1 MESEIQDLSN
11 QVLQSSDQIKDL
23 KEEVR
28 KLTEESQNASH
39 HASQVTIHKKRE
51 IRLEALVKS
60 LNAQLF
66 EAKGF
71 LIELEESHDVLEET
85 NTELYLANTDLEAL
99 NVDLEDVNEA
109 MKDESIALR
118 EENSILDDKFILSK
132 QYNVESDEKY
142 HEIQEELN
150 IKSRQLTIAWD
161 NMKEQSLEINDKNL
175 QIIELKSD
183 KDLKLLELESLIIQL
198 VAVQNPKSQLS
209 YENIGTSDNSVNT
222 IDIIER
228 LKFSISD
235 LNSRSEYL
243 TSTTV
248 TENENETEK
257 LHEKNDNDIN
267 VKEKENEKL
276 MMNRTILEEHSKLII
291 MLKNSVNSLELALE
305 GYKCDL
311 QNILKHT
318 QNDKI
323 VINESEID
331 KIEIDDHILRF
342 DDIYMSEEMKMS
354 SPTRESKESRE
365 VKEREKS
372 IILTPIKSYK
382 FHRKERILDGTSN
395 ENNNENNENKTD
407 NNHNNSDDGMDS
419 VMSEAEWTL
428 EPLEDW
434 EIERSDLLKKCQAYR
449 KELEEVKALQLAT
462 NSTLTSTLT
471 SIQQRQS
478 LLHGHSSPLPVPLS
492 LPLPLSL
499 SSNPKTKIRGSPVC
513 TSNGSQGILNSTASA
528 TEKAIVSDDIEILKA
543 ELKIIMNRHDNVRST
558 NAVLMKKL
566 QAKVGNIQVCC
577 RTRPPTDLELA
588 VTHSDTAYAQG
599 HVHGQGQGSKG
610 CVGKV
615 CVDVSD
621 DDQLSCYD
629 KRNETWRSFAF
640 DRVWPLDATQ
650 EDVFSDIEP
659 LLLSVTEGY
668 NTCLLAYG
676 QTGSGKT
683 FTMNGYGTDYGVSY
697 RTMQKIFEVLEM
709 KKTHAYK
716 TASNIQTASSRRTS
730 TSSTDDCTTSD
741 TNTMYTDRSDGDD
754 DEMPTYAYTVT
765 VSMMQIYNEQVYD
778 LLSNKSAVIG
788 TGVSSLDIRQVP
800 YSART
805 QFS

>member
-1 MESEIQDLSN
+1 MESEIQDLSDKM
-11 QVLQSSDQIKDL
+11 LRSSDQIKDL

-28 KLTEESQNASH
+28 RLTEEAQHASH
-39 HASQVTIHKKRE
+39 HADQVTIHKKRE

-142 HEIQEELN
+142 HEIQEELD
-150 IKSRQLTIAWD
+150 IKTRQLTIAWD
-161 NMKEQSLEINDKNL
+161 NMKEQLSEINDKNL
-175 QIIELKSD
+175 QIIELKSE
-183 KDLKLLELESLIIQL
+183 KEIKLLELECLIIQL
-198 VAVQNPKSQLS
+198 VAIQNPKSSLS
-209 YENIGTSDNSVNT
+209 YENIEISDNSVNT
-222 IDIIER
+222 IKIIER
-228 LKFSISD
+228 LKFTISD
-235 LNSRSEYL
+235 LKSRSENL
-243 TSTTV
+243 TSTIGIGN
-248 TENENETEK
+248 ENENEK
-257 LHEKNDNDIN
+257 LHAKSAVDVDVEEK
-267 VKEKENEKL
+267 KKL
-276 MMNRTILEEHSKLII
+276 VTNKTILEEHSQLIV
-291 MLKNSVNSLELALE
+291 MLKGSVNSLEKVLT
-305 GYKCDL
+305 GYECDFH
-311 QNILKHT
+311 NILKQI
-318 QNDKI
+318 QNDKL
-323 VINESEID
+323 VLNQPEIE
-331 KIEIDDHILRF
+331 KNEIDDHILRF
-342 DDIYMSEEMKMS
+342 DDIYMSPETKIN
-354 SPTRESKESRE
+354 SPTRESKESKEGRKRE
-365 VKEREKS
+365 NS
-372 IILTPIKSYK
+372 IILTPIKSSK
-382 FHRKERILDGTSN
+382 FHRKERILDGT
-395 ENNNENNENKTD
+395 NNNNDSNNGNKTD
-407 NNHNNSDDGMDS
+407 SKSTNNNYNEIDSDS

-449 KELEEVKALQLAT
+449 EELEEVKALQLAAT
-462 NSTLTSTLT
+462 STLTSTST
-471 SIQQRQS
+471 QQRQS
-478 LLHGHSSPLPVPLS
+478 LLHGHSSPLPVPMS

-499 SSNPKTKIRGSPVC
+499 SSNHKSKIRGSPVC
-513 TSNGSQGILNSTASA
+513 TVHGSHGILNSTA
-528 TEKAIVSDDIEILKA
+528 TEKAIVSDDIEKLKA

-588 VTHSDTAYAQG
+588 VTHSDTTHAQG
-599 HVHGQGQGSKG
+599 HGQGSKG

-629 KRNETWRSFAF
+629 KRNEIWRSFAF

-709 KKTHAYK
+709 KKTQAYK

-730 TSSTDDCTTSD
+730 TYSGDDCTTSD
-741 TNTMYTDRSDGDD
+741 TITMSTDRSDDD
-754 DEMPTYAYTVT
+754 DEVPVYAYTVT

-778 LLSNKSAVIG
+778 LLGNQSAVIG
-788 TGVSSLDIRQVP
+788 AGVSSLDIRQVP
-800 YSART
+800 YNARSPT
-805 QFS
+805 YMHLLF

>member
-1 MESEIQDLSN
+1 MESEFQNLSN
-11 QVLQSSDQIKDL
+11 LMLRSSDQIKDL

-28 KLTEESQNASH
+28 KLTEEAQHASH
-39 HASQVTIHKKRE
+39 HADQVIIHKKRE

-99 NVDLEDVNEA
+99 NVDLEDVNVA
-109 MKDESIALR
+109 IKDESIALR

-142 HEIQEELN
+142 HEVQEELN
-150 IKSRQLTIAWD
+150 IKTRQLTMAWD
-161 NMKEQSLEINDKNL
+161 DMKEQLSEINVKNL

-183 KDLKLLELESLIIQL
+183 KEIKSLEMESIITQL
-198 VAVQNPKSQLS
+198 VSIQNPSSQLS
-209 YENIGTSDNSVNT
+209 FENIGISDNSVNT
-222 IDIIER
+222 IKIIDR
-228 LKFSISD
+228 LKLTISD
-235 LNSRSEYL
+235 LKSRSENL
-243 TSTTV
+243 TLTIV
-248 TENENETEK
+248 TENEKGNEI
-257 LHEKNDNDIN
+257 LHEKSDND
-267 VKEKENEKL
+267 VKEKEKL
-276 MMNRTILEEHSKLII
+276 VINKTILEEHSQLII
-291 MLKNSVNSLELALE
+291 MLKDSVDSLEKVLK

-311 QNILKHT
+311 HNILKQN
-318 QNDKI
+318 QNDKL
-323 VINESEID
+323 VLNQPETD
-331 KIEIDDHILRF
+331 KNEIDDHIFRF
-342 DDIYMSEEMKMS
+342 DDIYMSPEIKLN
-354 SPTRESKESRE
+354 SPTRESKASQEG
-365 VKEREKS
+365 KERENRN
-372 IILTPIKSYK
+372 ILTPIKSPK
-382 FHRKERILDGTSN
+382 FHRKEKILDGT
-395 ENNNENNENKTD
+395 NNNNKD
-407 NNHNNSDDGMDS
+407 NDLDSDS

-449 KELEEVKALQLAT
+449 KELEEVKALQLAAT
-462 NSTLTSTLT
+462 STLTSTST
-471 SIQQRQS
+471 QQRQS

-499 SSNPKTKIRGSPVC
+499 SSNPKSKIRGSPVC
-513 TSNGSQGILNSTASA
+513 TVHGGHGILNSTVTA
-528 TEKAIVSDDIEILKA
+528 TEKAIVTDDIEKLKA
-543 ELKIIMNRHDNVRST
+543 ELKFIMNRHDNVRST

-588 VTHSDTAYAQG
+588 VTHSDTTHAQG
-599 HVHGQGQGSKG
+599 HGQGSKG
-610 CVGKV
+610 YVGKV

-683 FTMNGYGTDYGVSY
+683 FTMNGYGADYGVSY
-697 RTMQKIFEVLEM
+697 RTMQKIFEVLER
-709 KKTHAYK
+709 KKTQAYK

-730 TSSTDDCTTSD
+730 TSSSDDCTTSD
-741 TNTMYTDRSDGDD
+741 TITMSTDRSDDD
-754 DEMPTYAYTVT
+754 DEVPIYAYTVT

-778 LLSNKSAVIG
+778 LLSNQSAVIG
-788 TGVSSLDIRQVP
+788 AGVSSLDIRQVP
-800 YSART
+800 YNART
-805 QFS
+805 QLTNIHALIF